1 MAFVSVM
8 LLLSECLIHS
18 RCLGKDPRSPLVRGR
33 VEGWVQLR
41 VAGQTDWKRMWL
53 VVQGGSDN
61 IPSSPNGS
69 QKEAQGQS
77 QTRKN
82 RMSNLFSR
90 PHSPQQAPLPPK
102 SRLEVYTSNKAK
114 DRKKAVLTMT
124 DISQVFAVY
133 PERADLI
140 SRSTLVKIEGL
151 MGDEESAGAMKS
163 REAWIL
169 IMPEADEGKLGPI
182 EMLKWLVGT

>member
-1 MAFVSVM
+1 MKCV
-8 LLLSECLIHS
+8 
-18 RCLGKDPRSPLVRGR
+18 
-33 VEGWVQLR
+33 
-41 VAGQTDWKRMWL
+41 
-53 VVQGGSDN
+53 
-61 IPSSPNGS
+61 
-69 QKEAQGQS
+69 KEE
-77 QTRKN
+77 
-82 RMSNLFSR
+82 FCC
-90 PHSPQQAPLPPK
+90 
-102 SRLEVYTSNKAK
+102 
-114 DRKKAVLTMT
+114 
-124 DISQVFAVY
+124 FAVY